1 MLRLPILY
9 SFRRCPYAMR
19 ARLAIAAAG
28 VSCVLREVVLR
39 DKPAALL
46 AASPKGTVPVLV
58 DVDGRVIEESLDIM
72 VWALQKKDPLGWMP
86 ATSNARAQQADWI
99 ADCERE
105 FKPHLDRYKYASR
118 FTDVDAAAHRDR
130 AAVFLARLNRQLATD
145 NALFGDRRMWADI
158 AILPF
163 VRQFALTDADW
174 FAAQP
179 WPHLQRWLDAFL
191 AWPLLEMVMTKFEA
205 WDRVGA
211 GVVFPDAC
219 AYQEPWCEQ

>member
-58 DVDGRVIEESLDIM
+58 DIDGRVIEESLDIM

-86 ATSNARAQQADWI
+86 ATSNARAQQAEWI

-130 AAVFLARLNRQLATD
+130 AAVFLARLNRQLAMD

>member
-58 DVDGRVIEESLDIM
+58 DIDGRVIEESLDIM
-72 VWALQKKDPLGWMP
+72 LWALKKKDPLGWMP
-86 ATSNARAQQADWI
+86 AAPVERAQHAAWI
-99 ADCERE
+99 TGCERD

-130 AAVFLARLNRQLATD
+130 AGFYLARLDRQLSTH
-145 NALFGDRRMWADI
+145 NALFGEHRMWADI

-163 VRQFALTDADW
+163 VRQFALTDIDW
-174 FAAQP
+174 FASQP
-179 WPHLQRWLDAFL
+179 WPHLQRWLDDFL
-191 AWPLLEMVMTKFEA
+191 TWPLLEMAMTKFEA

-219 AYQEPWCEQ
+219 AYQEPWHDQ